1 MVRMG
6 ITPCLQADPS
16 GIDATRAARIR
27 RKLLRWFDREQ
38 REMPWRGTSDPYR
51 IWISETM
58 LQQTQVATVIPYYE
72 RFIDR
77 FPTVRSLA
85 EAKIDDV
92 LSHWAG
98 LGYYARA
105 RNLHAAARAVVETFG
120 GRLPETVDELTT
132 LPGVGRYTAGAV
144 ASIAF
149 NKQTPVVDG
158 NVARVLA
165 RLFEIGEDVRTD
177 PGREQVWD
185 LADRLLPR
193 KRCGDFNQGL
203 MELGATIC
211 LPGESARCL
220 LCPLRDDC
228 AARESG
234 RVADLPVR
242 TRPVAVQSET
252 HVVAAIER
260 EGRWLFV
267 QRPSDGLWGGLWEM
281 PTAVLNGGTTHALAR
296 RIAIEHLGP
305 GITVRRRPF
314 CEFEHRLT
322 HRAITFVGHACRVSK
337 RQETT
342 RNHRHAFRW
351 LALNKMDSLGISKA
365 IRNVILALQ
374 PDTDACGKVCDL

>member
-1 MVRMG
+1 MG
-6 ITPCLQADPS
+6 RVGTLRRLKSNPS
-16 GIDATRAARIR
+16 EIDATQAARIR
-27 RKLLRWFDREQ
+27 RRLLRWFDREQ

-51 IWISETM
+51 IWISESM

-72 RFIDR
+72 RFVGR

-85 EAKIDDV
+85 EANIDDV

-105 RNLHAAARAVVETFG
+105 RNLHAAARAVVKTFG
-120 GRLPETVDELTT
+120 GRLPETVEELTT

-144 ASIAF
+144 ASIAYD
-149 NKQTPVVDG
+149 KQTPVVDG

-165 RLFEIGEDVRTD
+165 RLFEIDEDVRS
-177 PGREQVWD
+177 GSCRERVWD
-185 LADRLLPR
+185 LAGRLMPR
-193 KRCGDFNQGL
+193 KRCGDFNQAL
-203 MELGATIC
+203 MELGATVC

-228 AARESG
+228 ATRESG
-234 RVADLPVR
+234 RVSDLPVR

-267 QRPSDGLWGGLWEM
+267 QRPTDGLWGGLWEM
-281 PTAVLNGGTTHALAR
+281 PTAVLNGGATHTLAR

-305 GITVRRRPF
+305 GITVHRQPF
-314 CEFEHRLT
+314 CTFEHRLT
-322 HRAITFVGHACRVSK
+322 HRSITFVGHVGRVSK

-342 RNHRHAFRW
+342 QNRPHAFRW
-351 LALNKMDSLGISKA
+351 LALNKMDSMGISKA
-365 IRNVILALQ
+365 IRKVIFTLQ
-374 PDTDACGKVCDL
+374 QDADACDKNL